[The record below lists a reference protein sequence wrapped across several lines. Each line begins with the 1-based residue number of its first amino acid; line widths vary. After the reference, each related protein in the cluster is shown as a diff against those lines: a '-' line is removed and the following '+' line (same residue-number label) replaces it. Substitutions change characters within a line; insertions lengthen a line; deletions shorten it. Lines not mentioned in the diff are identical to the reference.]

1 MAQPRQTQ
9 KTTGQA
15 ADRSRQTTGRTAPVE
30 RTFPEITTP
39 VALAIFGV
47 VTLIFFW
54 SFISGGAFL
63 WEDFV
68 EFTYPHH
75 AFAARSFAEGVM
87 PQWNPFSM
95 NGMPFSADL
104 QVGLYYPANIMM
116 FLLSGGDLSPVL
128 AQIVVVVHYF
138 IAMMGMWF
146 LARGLGINSWGS
158 LTSGLAYGLTGMLVA
173 HMIHANMVEHL
184 AWFPLAVH
192 LFRRGMA
199 ERSLRHALGAGLVL
213 GVSFLAGHPQST
225 LYIVFF
231 LAILA
236 VWQFVR
242 DLRSGDDAARSG
254 VGISVLCAA
263 VPVIV
268 GVGIFAIQLLPAQ
281 ELAGLSERVEI
292 SYEKSLE
299 GSLGTGQLLTLV
311 APKYF
316 GVTSAADQ
324 AGTVQPTN
332 PFWYQKD
339 PTGAQEGG
347 YTNYWE
353 TVIYTGVTVLLLAIV
368 GLASRRLGSFGWL
381 LGALALV
388 GLLYALGDRFFLH
401 PVLSKL
407 PLFGSFRIPTR
418 LAIYLSL
425 GGAVLAGAGVDAL
438 LRGLDRDRLGRVALM
453 AGGALALVA
462 LLVVGG
468 AMNGFMNPPEQLAS
482 VVKSSGTA
490 PLLLA
495 LATAALAWFALRG
508 VMPGVA
514 AGAGFALLV
523 VIDLAVF
530 GMKQN
535 QSPVNPK
542 RDVYQANDEK
552 FVALKPHFP
561 DSIFRVKMR
570 DYKRGGGSLMQR
582 NQGPYSG
589 IMLFDGYNPLLLAR
603 RNPPMQDQ
611 EKMLDLLNIRYD
623 MKVDSATGR
632 GGLVTRTTNYPHA
645 RMLYNVQVF
654 PDDSAMK
661 RAVAGGTIDF
671 GTTVALER
679 QPSPAVSGGS
689 GTARITRYDAAE
701 IVTDVTT
708 DKPGVLLLSE
718 IWYPAWQV
726 EIDGA
731 PAELLRA
738 NWSMRAV
745 AVPAGHHTVTM
756 RYASSAGS
764 TGTLITVIASVI
776 GLGGWGFL
784 TLRSRRKSVAESP
797 A

>member
-1 MAQPRQTQ
+1 MAQPRQQQ
-9 KTTGQA
+9 KQQA
-15 ADRSRQTTGRTAPVE
+15 RSADRPRSSRAVPVE
-30 RTFPEITTP
+30 RVIPEISTP
-39 VALAIFGV
+39 VALGIFAL
-47 VTLIFFW
+47 VTIIFFW
-54 SFISGGAFL
+54 PFISGGSFL

-75 AFAARSFAEGVM
+75 VFAARSVAEGVF

-95 NGMPFSADL
+95 NGMPFAADL
-104 QVGLYYPANIMM
+104 QVGLYYPLNILM
-116 FLLSGGDLSPVL
+116 FLLSGGNLSPVL
-128 AQIVVVVHYF
+128 AQIVVVLHYF

-146 LARGLGINSWGS
+146 LARGLGVNSWGS
-158 LTSGLAYGLTGMLVA
+158 LVSGLGFGLTGMLVA

-184 AWFPLAVH
+184 AWFPLIVH
-192 LFRRGMA
+192 LFRKGMA

-225 LYIVFF
+225 LYVVVF
-231 LAILA
+231 LACVA
-236 VWQFVR
+236 VWQLVR
-242 DLRSGDDAARSG
+242 DLRSEDESAKR
-254 VGISVLCAA
+254 GIGMAVACAA
-263 VPVIV
+263 APVLL
-268 GVGIFAIQLLPAQ
+268 GAGLFAIQLLPAQ
-281 ELAGLSERVEI
+281 ELAGLSERAEI

-299 GSLGTGQLLTLV
+299 GSLGPGQLLTLI

-316 GVTSAADQ
+316 GVSSAADQ
-324 AGTVQPTN
+324 MNRQPSN

-339 PTGAQEGG
+339 PSGKSEGG

-353 TVIYTGVTVLLLAIV
+353 TVIYVGVTVLLLAII

-388 GLLYALGDRFFLH
+388 GLLYALGDKFFLH
-401 PVLSKL
+401 PIISKL

-418 LAIYLSL
+418 LSIYLSL
-425 GGAVLAGAGVDAL
+425 GASVLAGVGVDAL
-438 LRGLDRDRLGRVALM
+438 LRGLDRERLNRIVLIT
-453 AGGALALVA
+453 GGVLALLA
-462 LLVVGG
+462 IMVVGG
-468 AMNGFMNPPEQLAS
+468 AMNGVMSPPEQLAAAA
-482 VVKSSGTA
+482 KSTGTV
-490 PLLLA
+490 PLLLI
-495 LATAALAWFALRG
+495 LATAGLAVLTLRG
-508 VMPGVA
+508 MLPAIGSGA
-514 AGAGFALLV
+514 ALALLV

-542 RDVYQANDEK
+542 KDIYEVKDQEYASM
-552 FVALKPHFP
+552 KPHYP

-570 DYKRGGGSLMQR
+570 DYKYGLPPLMQR

-603 RNPPMQDQ
+603 RNPPVQDQ
-611 EKMLDLLNIRYD
+611 EKMFDLLDIRYD
-623 MKVDSATGR
+623 VKVDTVSGR
-632 GGLVTRTTNYPHA
+632 GGLAPRTTAYPHA

-654 PDDSAMK
+654 GDDSAMK
-661 RAVAGGTIDF
+661 RAVSSSAIDF
-671 GTTVALER
+671 GTTVALEH

-689 GTARITRYDAAE
+689 GTAKITRYDASE
-701 IVTDVTT
+701 ITTDVTT

-756 RYASSAGS
+756 RYASSAGG
-764 TGTLITVIASVI
+764 TGTMITLVAAVL
-776 GLGGWGFL
+776 GLGGWVFL
-784 TLRSRRKSVAESP
+784 TLRSKKGRGESEALP